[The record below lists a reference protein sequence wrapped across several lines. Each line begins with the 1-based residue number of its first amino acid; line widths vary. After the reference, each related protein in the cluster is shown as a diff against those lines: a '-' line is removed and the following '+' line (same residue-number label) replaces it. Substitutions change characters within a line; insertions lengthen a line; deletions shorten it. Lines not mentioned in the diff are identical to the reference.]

1 MNCQRSFGVIRLL
14 LIITGIV
21 RDTEN
26 DRKKS
31 YFGHEID
38 IMANKS
44 INIFLICDLSIFRT
58 ALRMLIESESRLNVV
73 GEASDANSAA
83 EQIAKIRP
91 DLILVDV
98 SDVDERALL
107 PLSEPK
113 IAKIPVL
120 VLTRKDQVEFYQQ
133 CLKLGIRGLVSKQN
147 GADVLYKAIEKVC
160 EGEFWFDRSIMGAT
174 IRHMINEKQSFLDNP
189 AVQKANGMTDREKE
203 VVELICKGMK
213 NKGIAEK
220 LFIAE
225 TTVRHHLTSVFNK
238 LEVASRLEL
247 VIYAFK
253 HQLVKVPTQKTPFE
267 ENGGDGANLH
277 FV

>member
-1 MNCQRSFGVIRLL
+1 
-14 LIITGIV
+14 
-21 RDTEN
+21 
-26 DRKKS
+26 
-31 YFGHEID
+31 
-38 IMANKS
+38 MANTS

-58 ALRMLIESESRLNVV
+58 ALRMLIDSEPRLNVL
-73 GEASDANSAA
+73 GEAADANTAS
-83 EQIAKIRP
+83 EEIAKLRP
-91 DLILVDV
+91 DLILVDI
-98 SDVDERALL
+98 SDIDESALL
-107 PLSEPK
+107 PLTSPR
-113 IAKIPVL
+113 ISKIPVL

-147 GADVLYKAIEKVC
+147 GADVLYKAIEKVWA
-160 EGEFWFDRSIMGAT
+160 GEFWFDRSIMGAT

-203 VVELICKGMK
+203 VVELICRGMK

-253 HQLVKVPTQKTPFE
+253 HQLVKIPTQKTAIE
-267 ENGGDGANLH
+267 EIGGDARNLSYL
-277 FV
+277 

>member
-1 MNCQRSFGVIRLL
+1 
-14 LIITGIV
+14 
-21 RDTEN
+21 
-26 DRKKS
+26 
-31 YFGHEID
+31 
-38 IMANKS
+38 MANRTL
-44 INIFLICDLSIFRT
+44 NIFLICDLSIFRT

-73 GEASDANSAA
+73 GEASDAQSAL
-83 EQIAKIRP
+83 EQVSKTRP
-91 DLILVDV
+91 DLILVDI
-98 SDVDERALL
+98 SEISEKDLL
-107 PLSEPK
+107 PLSTSE
-113 IAKIPVL
+113 IAGVPVL

-133 CLKLGIRGLVSKQN
+133 CLKLGIKGLISKQN

-160 EGEFWFDRSIMGAT
+160 DGEFWFDRSIMGAT
-174 IRHMINEKQSFLDNP
+174 IRHMINEKQSFLENP

-238 LEVASRLEL
+238 LEVGSRLEL

-253 HQLVKVPTQKTPFE
+253 HQLVKMPTHQTPFE
-267 ENGGDGANLH
+267 ENGRDERDLN
-277 FV
+277 FI